1 MRFALKLEAGSARPT
16 QLAQISAS
24 LFMVRQ
30 VHHERTEARQPDP
43 SSPR

>member
-24 LFMVRQ
+24 LFMVRRA
-30 VHHERTEARQPDP
+30 HHERTKVRQRD
-43 SSPR
+43 SFTPR